1 MKTTISSPIT
11 SAKRLLAVSSC
22 IGLLALFS
30 GCVAEPESRVV
41 SAPPPPPPT
50 ATTTT
55 TATTANTPVVVR
67 NADGTVSTGTITTT
81 TPTPSTVI
89 VTQTPPALQQETV
102 LARPSAE
109 HVWIPGYY
117 TWRENRYVWIAGRWE
132 MPPRTGAVWV
142 APRWER
148 ESGGYRFYEG
158 YWN

>member
-1 MKTTISSPIT
+1 MNTPTSTSPLT
-11 SAKRLLAVSSC
+11 PSTKRLLAVSSC
-22 IGLLALFS
+22 CGLLILFS

-41 SAPPPPPPT
+41 SAPPPPAPT
-50 ATTTT
+50 APATTTT
-55 TATTANTPVVVR
+55 STPVVVK
-67 NADGTVSTGTITTT
+67 NADGTLSTGTITTN
-81 TPTPSTVI
+81 TPTPSTIV
-89 VTQTPPALQQETV
+89 VTQTPPALQTETV
-102 LARPSAE
+102 LARPSAQ

-132 MPPRTGAVWV
+132 LPPRTEAVWV